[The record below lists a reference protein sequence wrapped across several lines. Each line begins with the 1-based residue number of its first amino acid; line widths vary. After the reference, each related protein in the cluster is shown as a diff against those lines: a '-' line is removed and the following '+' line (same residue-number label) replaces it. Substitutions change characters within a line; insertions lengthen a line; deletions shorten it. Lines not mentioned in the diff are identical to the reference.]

1 MSELRHFGVRGMK
14 WGVRKK
20 REPHPESSRRFDKR
34 KAWELSD
41 AELNKRINRINKERQ
56 YSDMTASK
64 VSKFRKAGVKA
75 VGAMAAGITIV
86 ALRKR
91 IEPGIGKAMDKGFD
105 YVSTTIGSL
114 SRSGYVANIKG

>member
-64 VSKFRKAGVKA
+64 AAKWRKAGLRA
-75 VGAMAAGITIV
+75 VGAMAAGVTIL
-86 ALRKR
+86 ALRKKL
-91 IEPGIGKAMDKGFD
+91 EPVIGKAVDKGYDF
-105 YVSTTIGSL
+105 VSRNAASF
-114 SRSGYVANIKG
+114 SKSGLMASIKG